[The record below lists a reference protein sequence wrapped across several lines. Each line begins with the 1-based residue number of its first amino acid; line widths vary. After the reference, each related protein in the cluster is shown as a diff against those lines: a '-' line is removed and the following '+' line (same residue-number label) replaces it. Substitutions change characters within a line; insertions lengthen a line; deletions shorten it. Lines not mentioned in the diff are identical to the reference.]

1 MSLMFSTV
9 PDKDY
14 LGFDSGSVMDYQK
27 VVKFAEMEKKDVS
40 RATGIPV
47 TSVRYEEEKI
57 PKELRD
63 RLTEW
68 ANLFNLVAGYF
79 KGDARKTSL
88 WFKMPNPLLGNIT
101 PRDMI
106 RIGRYKK
113 LISFVLNSLN
123 ENHRA
128 G

>member
-1 MSLMFSTV
+1 MASIFSTV

-14 LGFDSGSVMDYQK
+14 LGFDSGSALDYQK
-27 VVKFAEMEKKDVS
+27 VVKFAELEKKDVS
-40 RATGIPV
+40 RATGIPIS
-47 TSVRYEEEKI
+47 SVRYEVEKM
-57 PKELRD
+57 PKELKD
-63 RLTEW
+63 RLSEW

-79 KGDARKTSL
+79 NGDPRKTAL
-88 WFKMPNPLLGNIT
+88 WFKMPNPLLGEIS

-123 ENHRA
+123 ENRRTI
-128 G
+128 

>member
-1 MSLMFSTV
+1 MPSIFSTV

-14 LGFDSGSVMDYQK
+14 LGFDSGSTIDFQK
-27 VVKFAEMEKKDVS
+27 VVKFAGLEKKDVS

-47 TSVRYEEEKI
+47 SSVRYEEEKI
-57 PKELRD
+57 PRELKD

-79 KGDARKTSL
+79 NGDAKKTSL
-88 WFKMPNPLLGNIT
+88 WFKMTNPLLGNIT

-113 LISFVLNSLN
+113 LVSFVLNSLN
-123 ENHRA
+123 ENRRTN
-128 G
+128 